1 MISTSGSQLLPSE
14 AVKAV
19 LTELLPITTLVTPN
33 MPEAVLLL
41 RSSGVDVKEPEN
53 IEDATRLAVE
63 LHRLGPKNVLLKGGH
78 LPLDSNRQRPKDL
91 KDAVSVVD
99 ILYDGSST
107 ILVESAFSHS
117 KNTHGTGCSL
127 ASAIAANIANG
138 LEIDRA
144 VRSACRYVEAGIK
157 SNFDLGKGHG
167 PINHFHSMYTL
178 PFAP

>member
-33 MPEAVLLL
+33 LPEAVLLL
-41 RSSGVDVKEPEN
+41 RSSGVDVQDPEN
-53 IEDATRLAVE
+53 IEDAIKLATE

-78 LPLDSNRQRPKDL
+78 LPLDANKQRANDP
-91 KDAVSVVD
+91 KDAVIVVD

-107 ILVESAFSHS
+107 ILVESPFSQS

-127 ASAIAANIANG
+127 ASAIVANIANG

-144 VRSACRYVEAGIK
+144 VRNGCRYVEAGITT
-157 SNFDLGKGHG
+157 SFDLGKGHG
-167 PINHFHSMYTL
+167 PINHFHSLYTL